1 MGTHTAPTAATSP
14 SLEHNPHIIIME
26 EVDLGSQAVAAKMNE
41 VEARVDARTDA
52 LEAKVDARTDA
63 LEAKVDAATAPKSGW
78 EQFVLAWRN
87 ASYWWGLALVFF
99 SLVIVCHGIAQQW
112 NNPAWKDTQ
121 DDGHPVLEI
130 CFFFFMLSWIGL
142 LEGCQISIVGLQGVD
157 LEPFKDSHP
166 RAYKALKKC
175 YKGANVERFLVG
187 RQFLLLWNGFL
198 CGRVG
203 GAADIP
209 DNGGNYKIGDWE
221 WDINGAGSQIFWS
234 NSFLLIIIIVAFAQL
249 PTQLLAEDKMLGFME
264 LPFMAYYTVLL
275 PTLFM
280 EGLGLTHSAYFLKD
294 FLVWACNIDTS
305 DEDESKRMPK
315 DFWYYFKRVE
325 SCCVVVFC
333 GVFLFKGWFLKQAGA
348 THGTGWE
355 DMDGYAAIAVSV
367 FFLFIMACAE
377 GIQVSALALQRRPS
391 EDFKD
396 KPNVYRIL
404 MMLGGSDGV
413 EYEGRNMKAFLVGR
427 QFFVA
432 MMVILLGRVTAYG
445 GSMGELVPAGE
456 TDWGMGKGFNEWFLQ
471 TGFCGA
477 IFVVNVAQLA
487 TQITASI
494 FPVGLINNTF
504 MYIMLQAM
512 LFTEFSGLAN
522 ACYPLMWFLSWVFDM
537 EPDPQFTKLAD
548 KKGSNVIQAAVSPRE

>member
-1 MGTHTAPTAATSP
+1 MAADGWGVG
-14 SLEHNPHIIIME
+14 E
-26 EVDLGSQAVAAKMNE
+26 ESACLVWW
-41 VEARVDARTDA
+41 R
-52 LEAKVDARTDA
+52 
-63 LEAKVDAATAPKSGW
+63 KSTYVW
-78 EQFVLAWRN
+78 SSCLVIF
-87 ASYWWGLALVFF
+87 ALVIHFY
-99 SLVIVCHGIAQQW
+99 GIGKQW
-112 NNPAWKDTQ
+112 NNPAWKENQSDSE
-121 DDGHPVLEI
+121 PVLEAL
-130 CFFFFMLSWIGL
+130 FFLFMLTWIGL

-166 RAYKALKKC
+166 RAYKCLKLA
-175 YKGANVERFLVG
+175 YQGPNVERFLVG

-203 GAADIP
+203 GAADIVGTDHDP
-209 DNGGNYKIGDWE
+209 NFKIGDWE
-221 WDINGAGSQIFWS
+221 WDWNSAGSQIFWS

-280 EGLGLTHSAYFLKD
+280 ESLGLTHSAYFLKD
-294 FLVWACNIDTS
+294 FLVWACNIDTT
-305 DEDESKRMPK
+305 DEDPSKRMPK
-315 DFWYYFKRVE
+315 DFWYYFKCVE

-333 GVFLFKGWFLKQAGA
+333 GVFLLKGWFLKQTGA
-348 THGTGWE
+348 THGKGWE
-355 DMDGYAAIAVSV
+355 DMDGYAAIAVSI

-445 GSMGELVPAGE
+445 GSKGVLVPEGE

-494 FPVGLINNTF
+494 FPVGLINNKF
-504 MYIMLQAM
+504 MNLMLAAM

-522 ACYPLMWFLSWVFDM
+522 ACYPLMWFLSWVFKM
-537 EPDPQFTKLAD
+537 EPDPQFTKLAE
-548 KKGSNVIQAAVSPRE
+548 KNKGANVI

>member
-1 MGTHTAPTAATSP
+1 MGTTDKQQHRANMSAV
-14 SLEHNPHIIIME
+14 ME
-26 EVDLGSQAVAAKMNE
+26 PWGVGEQSAYMK
-41 VEARVDARTDA
+41 
-52 LEAKVDARTDA
+52 
-63 LEAKVDAATAPKSGW
+63 GW
-78 EQFVLAWRN
+78 RKF
-87 ASYWWGLALVFF
+87 SYVWSSILLVFA
-99 SLVIVCHGIAQQW
+99 LIVHFNAIGQQW
-112 NNPAWKDTQ
+112 NNPAWKETQ
-121 DDGHPVLEI
+121 EEDSHPVLEAI
-130 CFFFFMLSWIGL
+130 FFLFMLTWIGL

-166 RAYKALKKC
+166 RAYKCLKLA
-175 YKGANVERFLVG
+175 YQGPNVERFLVG

-203 GAADIP
+203 GAAGIEGTDHDP
-209 DNGGNYKIGDWE
+209 HYKIGDWQ
-221 WDINGAGSQIFWS
+221 WDHDSVGSQIFWS

-280 EGLGLTHSAYFLKD
+280 EWLGLTHSAYFLKD
-294 FLVWACNIDTS
+294 FLVWACKIDRS
-305 DEDESKRMPK
+305 DEDPAKAMPK
-315 DFWYYFKRVE
+315 DWPHFTSSFPFFDLGYYVKCVE
-325 SCCVVVFC
+325 SCVAVVFC
-333 GVFLFKGWFLKQAGA
+333 GIFLIKGWFLKQTGA

-391 EDFKD
+391 EDFKE

-445 GSMGELVPAGE
+445 GSLGDLVPEGE

-494 FPVGLINNTF
+494 FPVGLINNKF
-504 MYIMLQAM
+504 MNLMLAAM

-522 ACYPLMWFLSWVFDM
+522 ACYPLMWFLSWVFEM
-537 EPDPQFTKLAD
+537 EPDPKFTMLPSTQKRI
-548 KKGSNVIQAAVSPRE
+548 GSKEGLTNL